1 MNETGG
7 SYGTQPW
14 PSDWWHVTGAN
25 WAFSTGWSA
34 SLWLESHFNMFD
46 LWRLSAQIIDQ
57 FPWKKCGDR
66 DDRDEGGFSRMFGGK
81 FKDLGQF
88 LISRSF
94 RWRSQAVISVPGKT
108 RWGKNMSI
116 EEKTC
121 PLRKKHVHWGNQ
133 EPSRETPAEYGGTPR
148 AKYGAGHIYGGV
160 NVWHPTMQRRGT
172 ICSAWQSRQLCA
184 TKDTGNRHTV
194 RVQQCPAQYLM
205 QKPGKDGTFS
215 FFFTICRNTLWK
227 VSGAQVC
234 TSMHK
239 YAHLQW
245 TAITWQWSVAAEEPW
260 RATAAV
266 RCGGRSCKLW
276 SSSRKHDTRCP

>member
-116 EEKTC
+116 EEIRSRLVRHLQSMGGHHGPNMGPAIFMAVWTSGIQQC
-121 PLRKKHVHWGNQ
+121 RDAGLYAVHGKAGNYVQ
-133 EPSRETPAEYGGTPR
+133 QKILGIGTLWEYYKAQHNIWCRNLEKMELFPSSSQYAETPYE
-148 AKYGAGHIYGGV
+148 K
-160 NVWHPTMQRRGT
+160 
-172 ICSAWQSRQLCA
+172 
-184 TKDTGNRHTV
+184 
-194 RVQQCPAQYLM
+194 
-205 QKPGKDGTFS
+205 
-215 FFFTICRNTLWK
+215 
-227 VSGAQVC
+227 
-234 TSMHK
+234 
-239 YAHLQW
+239 
-245 TAITWQWSVAAEEPW
+245 
-260 RATAAV
+260 
-266 RCGGRSCKLW
+266 
-276 SSSRKHDTRCP
+276 